1 MIRKPLLVYGW
12 KLQEDESDR
21 PPLPSHFH
29 CIHDGSSVYC
39 IALEVEINVANN
51 DIIRLN
57 KVNQIIASMTLD
69 QTTKKADMQL
79 LESMVK
85 THGGVAEWMILLT
98 DYTDITSSCGSV
110 NNYTQERK
118 SKSSSSSSSKHS
130 SKSSS
135 SKNSSSRSSSD
146 AGSTSTDD
154 SDDTTTTTTDSDDDD
169 STASED
175 ESDDGNLF

>member
-118 SKSSSSSSSKHS
+118 SKSSSRSS

-135 SKNSSSRSSSD
+135 SKSSSD

-169 STASED
+169 STASEN